1 MLETVHPN
9 LSTFPN
15 EFYDLIVSG
24 IDKSTSSFSSI
35 TLARVGELKASSN
48 CCQVRQK
55 WLLSER
61 NKEN

>member
-1 MLETVHPN
+1 MLKIVYPN

-35 TLARVGELKASSN
+35 TPARVGELKASSN
-48 CCQVRQK
+48 CYQVK
-55 WLLSER
+55 HNWLLSER